1 MIYIYLLIIFY
12 ILIFII
18 KNLIEEKDFFKQ
30 LNAALVLIP
39 LILRLLL
46 IK

>member
-1 MIYIYLLIIFY
+1 MTYIYLGILFY
-12 ILIFII
+12 IFVIVIFD
-18 KNLIEEKDFFKQ
+18 LLEEKDLFKQ

-39 LILRLLL
+39 LILRLLM